1 MTGILDS
8 GPSGDAGRGSPGG
21 WPRAA
26 VRILVACMA
35 LLGAAAGWLVLTRP
49 VHRIEGDFLER
60 EDRQIADEW
69 LSEQLRNP
77 VAEIRARAYLAL
89 SRIDRREA
97 TDRLL
102 LATQDP
108 APSVRAAAAFAL
120 GNTHDSRLDGERA
133 PDAAATSPALAPR
146 IRIAGLDVGR
156 APDEAAIALMG
167 LLADDERAVVARAV
181 EALGKLGRRDA
192 AEAIT
197 GTAAPIATAMTAL
210 MRMQS
215 ASQSAFV
222 AEYLDSDDQD
232 SRWAAALAAGH
243 LGLVRV
249 PEVWSRLLPLVT
261 DDNEFVRAAALRA
274 VAAGEPSESLA
285 GRVRS
290 GLEHRD
296 PKVRFEAL
304 TALASFEGSPPAVD
318 LPAGEPRLDSRTTP
332 APETLLLADGDYQ
345 RVAKTLGARLLLR
358 TSQGDFEI
366 ELDYD
371 HAPLTSEHFRRL
383 ANAGLLDDSA
393 FIAVRPN
400 GYAVAAAP
408 LGPIRSELNPKPFLR
423 GSIGLLRQGDASGSG
438 FFVCLTALPLAHGRY
453 VNFGRLVSGDRLLD
467 SIAPGAKV
475 LSVRERR

>member
-1 MTGILDS
+1 
-8 GPSGDAGRGSPGG
+8 
-21 WPRAA
+21 
-26 VRILVACMA
+26 MA
-35 LLGAAAGWLVLTRP
+35 PLAAAAGWLVLTRP

-69 LSEQLRNP
+69 LVEQLRNP

-97 TDRLL
+97 TARLL

-120 GNTHDSRLDGERA
+120 GNTHDSRLDVERA
-133 PDAAATSPALAPR
+133 P
-146 IRIAGLDVGR
+146 G
-156 APDEAAIALMG
+156 EAAIALIG
-167 LLADDERAVVARAV
+167 LLADDERVVVARAV
-181 EALGKLGRRDA
+181 EALGKLGRQDA

-197 GTAAPIATAMTAL
+197 GTAAPITTAMTAL
-210 MRMQS
+210 MRMGS

-249 PEVWSRLLPLVT
+249 PGVLARLLPLVT
-261 DDNEFVRAAALRA
+261 DDNDFVRAAALRA

-304 TALASFEGSPPAVD
+304 SALASFEGSPPAID
-318 LPAGEPRLDSRTTP
+318 LPAGEPRLDSRTMP
-332 APETLLLADGDYQ
+332 APDTLLLADGDYQ

-371 HAPLTSEHFRRL
+371 QAPLTSEYFRRL

-400 GYAVAAAP
+400 GYAIAAAP

-423 GSIGLLRQGDASGSG
+423 GSIGLLRQGGASGSG

-453 VNFGRLVSGDRLLD
+453 VNFGRLVSGDSLLD
-467 SIAPGAKV
+467 GIAPGAKV